1 MNEDELFAKRVEA
14 SALFDEYEN
23 LLASSQREALTMYLR
38 YDLSFGEIAQEKGM
52 SRAAAF
58 DAVKKGIAKLESF
71 EDSLHLLALKRR
83 RDAFFAEAEKA
94 GPDQLKSLIDKYK
107 EDSEHGI

>member
-1 MNEDELFAKRVEA
+1 MNEEELFAKRVEA
-14 SALFDEYEN
+14 SLLFDEYEP
-23 LLASSQREALTMYLR
+23 LLAVSQKEALTMYLR
-38 YDLSFGEIAQEKGM
+38 YDLSFGEIALEKGI

-83 RDAFFAEAEKA
+83 RDAFFEQAEQANDLEA
-94 GPDQLKSLIDKYK
+94 LKQTIHRYK
-107 EDSEHGI
+107 EES

>member
-1 MNEDELFAKRVEA
+1 MNEDEVFAKRVE
-14 SALFDEYEN
+14 SLALFDEYES
-23 LLASSQREALTMYLR
+23 LLAASQREALTMYLR
-38 YDLSFGEIAQEKGM
+38 FDLSLSEIAQEKGI

-71 EDSLHLLALKRR
+71 EENLHLLSIKRR
-83 RDAFFAEAEKA
+83 RDRFFAEAEEA
-94 GPDQLKSLIDKYK
+94 SPSELGDIIQHYK

>member
-1 MNEDELFAKRVEA
+1 MNEEEVFAKRVEA
-14 SALFDEYEN
+14 LALLDEYEL
-23 LLASSQREALTMYLR
+23 LLAKSQREALAMYLR
-38 YDLSFGEIAQEKGM
+38 FDLSLGEIAKEKDI

-71 EDSLHLLALKRR
+71 ESSLHLLSLKRR
-83 RDAFFAEAEKA
+83 RDRFFTEAEKA
-94 GPDQLKSLIDKYK
+94 SEEELPALIQDYK